1 VGVDG
6 TNSAGVLYCNRD
18 SGCTKEQAAV
28 SCGQAIKFQLSSC
41 QTFLIDLQPIMVLGL
56 IALAGTI
63 PMTATAVLSLQ
74 DKAESTKKDGLKNE
88 WKTEQCH
95 MQCRP
100 TANSPKDRKDIF
112 VNNHIV
118 LRDGKLYVQL
128 SNYLGEAIHPFS
140 GYYLPYPDSNFEGLV
155 STISDNPPQLNWIYL
170 DPESLQI
177 WHGLRV
183 ETEKGLPGPWGAR
196 VCADGEIRFLWDRWE
211 GFMAVETEEQ
221 GLWALCF
228 DRHDNGLKGKVEEGK
243 RIVELELIRVEAE
256 KE

>member
-1 VGVDG
+1 
-6 TNSAGVLYCNRD
+6 
-18 SGCTKEQAAV
+18 
-28 SCGQAIKFQLSSC
+28 
-41 QTFLIDLQPIMVLGL
+41 MVLGL

-88 WKTEQCH
+88 WKTERCH
-95 MQCRP
+95 MRCRP

-112 VNNHIV
+112 VNNHVV
-118 LRDGKLYVQL
+118 LRDGKL
-128 SNYLGEAIHPFS
+128 
-140 GYYLPYPDSNFEGLV
+140 NFEGLV

-183 ETEKGLPGPWGAR
+183 EAEKGLPGPWGAR

-243 RIVELELIRVEAE
+243 RTVELELIRVEAE